1 MIPLVVGSFLGD
13 ADDVDHVESSLIGD
27 RAVGIDTCWRIWWL
41 PPICLFTKAWIL
53 FDGFCILDFRTAAS
67 IESSSLLESLI
78 LSFFDAVV
86 KIAVAFDNGNVG
98 GLGKFL
104 SGDLVL

>member
-1 MIPLVVGSFLGD
+1 
-13 ADDVDHVESSLIGD
+13 
-27 RAVGIDTCWRIWWL
+27 
-41 PPICLFTKAWIL
+41 
-53 FDGFCILDFRTAAS
+53 
-67 IESSSLLESLI
+67 LI